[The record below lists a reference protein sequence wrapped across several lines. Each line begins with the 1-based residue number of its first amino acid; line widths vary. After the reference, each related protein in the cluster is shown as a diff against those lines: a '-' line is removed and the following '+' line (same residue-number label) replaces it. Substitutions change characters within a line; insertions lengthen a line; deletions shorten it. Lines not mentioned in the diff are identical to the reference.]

1 MSTITSGYIHLLLTN
16 RQKLHCICL
25 YYTSSGSIFHSTINL
40 QSWFTLV
47 IHNILNTEHQWIRWF
62 PQLTFYGHCR
72 NTEIMITMHRHKKIT
87 IKTTWPPCS
96 TLSNTSNKLLTTEC
110 HLTDIQEFKRQIMIT
125 KHWSTPRL
133 FICSWYHNLLKG
145 LAVGKNGCTSFQDL
159 LKLLLG
165 IKCYCL
171 HPFNRI
177 HHKMQTYL
185 PLLLWWS
192 SILLPFLLQCL
203 LLGFFLLCLQLL
215 RILLR
220 SSRQTIVSTC
230 SNPTNLENCFVSNL
244 AKLK

>member
-1 MSTITSGYIHLLLTN
+1 MLLRRSILDYLQGTARCWGSYAVRLLVLFFILKSEGTPSKMSTITSGYIHLLLTN

-110 HLTDIQEFKRQIMIT
+110 HLTDIQ
-125 KHWSTPRL
+125 
-133 FICSWYHNLLKG
+133 
-145 LAVGKNGCTSFQDL
+145 
-159 LKLLLG
+159 
-165 IKCYCL
+165 
-171 HPFNRI
+171 
-177 HHKMQTYL
+177 
-185 PLLLWWS
+185 
-192 SILLPFLLQCL
+192 
-203 LLGFFLLCLQLL
+203 
-215 RILLR
+215 
-220 SSRQTIVSTC
+220 
-230 SNPTNLENCFVSNL
+230 
-244 AKLK
+244 